1 MAMQAFDYDL
11 PAEAIAQTPA
21 EPRDSA
27 RLLVARAG
35 RSVAHRR
42 VADLPDELD
51 PGDLLVVNETRVL
64 PARLLL
70 TKPTGGAVEALLLER
85 RPDGWWE
92 ALVKPSRKVA
102 DGTILDAGDGLKVEF
117 GGVLDGGRRQLRLH
131 VDGDEELDAL
141 RAHGVVP
148 LPPYITRPLDDPER
162 YQTVFASAPGS
173 TAAPTAGLHFTPA
186 VLDRCRE
193 RGIGVA
199 TVELV
204 IGIDTFRPI
213 TAERPED
220 HVMHSERYRVPAST
234 LDACGAC
241 RGRVVAVGTTSVRAL
256 ESAAIREELEGR
268 TDLFIHGEHEFRVVD
283 TLLTNF
289 HLPRSTL
296 LLLLAAFAGEGW
308 RGLYEDAL
316 AEGYRFL
323 SFGDAMLVDRG
334 ALA

>member
-35 RSVAHRR
+35 RAVTHRR
-42 VADLPDELD
+42 VADLPDELE

-64 PARLLL
+64 PARLRLR
-70 TKPTGGAVEALLLER
+70 KSTGGAVEALLLER
-85 RPDGWWE
+85 HADGWWD
-92 ALVKPSRKVA
+92 ALVRPSRRVA
-102 DGTILDAGDGLKVEF
+102 VGSVVEAGDGLKVEF
-117 GGVLDGGRRQLRLH
+117 GGVLDGGRRRVRLH
-131 VDGDEELDAL
+131 ADGDELAALD
-141 RAHGVVP
+141 AHGVVP
-148 LPPYITRPLDDPER
+148 LPPYITRALDDPER
-162 YQTVFASAPGS
+162 YQTVFATAPGS
-173 TAAPTAGLHFTPA
+173 TAAPTAGLHLTPA
-186 VLDRCRE
+186 VLDRCRS
-193 RGIGVA
+193 RGVGVA

-204 IGIDTFRPI
+204 IGIDTFRPV
-213 TAERPED
+213 TADRPED

-234 LDACGAC
+234 MEACAAC
-241 RGRVVAVGTTSVRAL
+241 TGRVVAVGTTSVRAL
-256 ESAAIREELEGR
+256 ESAAARGALEGR
-268 TDLFIHGEHEFRVVD
+268 TDLFIHGAYDFRVVD
-283 TLLTNF
+283 TVLTNF

-308 RGLYEDAL
+308 RGVYEAAL
-316 AEGYRFL
+316 ADGYRFL